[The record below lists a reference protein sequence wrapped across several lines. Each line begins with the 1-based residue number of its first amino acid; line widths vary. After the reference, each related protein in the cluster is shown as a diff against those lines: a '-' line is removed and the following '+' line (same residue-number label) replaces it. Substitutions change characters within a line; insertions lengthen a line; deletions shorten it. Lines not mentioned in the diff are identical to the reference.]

1 MLPLKTANGKPGT
14 GNSDQVNSGVSSVPW
29 LCPGARRSFFCRMKI
44 KPASLIYKEDVDQV
58 CAVLEKCLYTIAS
71 EWSKTTLKVNT
82 GGVGE
87 ERVDQRT
94 YL

>member
-58 CAVLEKCLYTIAS
+58 CTVLEKCLHMVILKLHSIIYIAKNFC
-71 EWSKTTLKVNT
+71 EIFEKN
-82 GGVGE
+82 
-87 ERVDQRT
+87 
-94 YL
+94 